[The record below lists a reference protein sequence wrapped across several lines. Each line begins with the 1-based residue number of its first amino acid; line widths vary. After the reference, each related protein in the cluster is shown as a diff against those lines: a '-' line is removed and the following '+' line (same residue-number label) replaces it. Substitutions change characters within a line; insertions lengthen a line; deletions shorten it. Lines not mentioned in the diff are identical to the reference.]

1 MPPTLLLIDGW
12 QMEKVNTFPEKSTA
26 HLTALSFRRKSYLAR
41 VVSAINGFEVWKSV
55 ETVKEGERIV
65 S

>member
-1 MPPTLLLIDGW
+1 
-12 QMEKVNTFPEKSTA
+12 MERVNTFPEKSTA

-41 VVSAINGFEVWKSV
+41 VVSVINGFEVWKSV
-55 ETVKEGERIV
+55 ETVKEGARTV

>member
-1 MPPTLLLIDGW
+1 MPTLQLIDGW
-12 QMEKVNTFPEKSTA
+12 QMEKVDTFPEKSTA

-41 VVSAINGFEVWKSV
+41 IISVMNGYEVWKSV
-55 ETVKEGERIV
+55 ETVKEGGRTV